1 MLKDEEIKLAK
12 QLFNECWIYIEKK
25 NRTNEDNLMMLHLAH
40 SSRFHWG
47 NVGTLKEFAI
57 GEWQCSYVY
66 SLLGYGE
73 PALFHAQASLRMSES
88 LPKPNFLMASAT
100 HALAFASFII
110 GRFDDAKN
118 FKVRALKLLDGVAE
132 EDAIHI
138 RNQIFDLPF

>member
-12 QLFNECWIYIEKK
+12 QLFNECWTYIEKK

-40 SSRFHWG
+40 ASRFHWG
-47 NVGTLKEFAI
+47 NVGTEREIAI

-73 PALFHAQASLRMSES
+73 PALAHAQASLRMSQS

-138 RNQIFDLPF
+138 RNQIFELPF

>member
-12 QLFNECWIYIEKK
+12 QLFNECWEYIEKQ

-40 SSRFHWG
+40 ASRFHWG
-47 NVGTLKEFAI
+47 NVGTLKEIAI

-73 PALFHAQASLRMSES
+73 PALVHAQTSLRISES
-88 LPKPNFLMASAT
+88 LPNPNFLIASAT
-100 HALAFASFII
+100 HALAFANFRI
-110 GRFDDAKN
+110 GRFDEAQN
-118 FKVRALKLLDGVAE
+118 LKIRSLELLKDVAQ

-138 RNQIFDLPF
+138 RNQIHDLPF